1 MDLLDTIRSRITL
14 AKFFGGISIV
24 VAPGILGVM
33 IFALVSAAF
42 TFDACM
48 CGCWIH
54 PVERTTALA
63 VVYSVLFALG
73 LFSGIA
79 LLFLSVKTEKVGRTV
94 MSVLIIIIAI
104 LGLLLM
110 LSVSNDVSHFID
122 SFRQQELLME
132 CL

>member
-1 MDLLDTIRSRITL
+1 MYFLDTIRSRVSLRQISD
-14 AKFFGGISIV
+14 GISIV
-24 VAPGILGVM
+24 VMPGILGVM
-33 IFALVSAAF
+33 ISALVSAAL

-79 LLFLSVKTEKVGRTV
+79 LLFLSIKTEKVGRTV
-94 MSVLIIIIAI
+94 VSVLIIIIAI

-110 LSVSNDVSHFID
+110 LSVSNDISHFTD
-122 SFRQQELLME
+122 GFRQQELLMQRP
-132 CL
+132 